1 MEWTD
6 QDTQALRAWRNMI
19 DSDNI
24 KIKEKIKV
32 ELLNNKSIIRVI
44 ANKELEAIDAE
55 PEDYYGVNIFPYY
68 NIYATQDSTQSFVCF
83 DTSFEMQRYATN
95 PTEKQQQI
103 YFYILC
109 HVKDI
114 KDRDTGLARHDLLA
128 ALITDQFNWT
138 NKFGK
143 DIHLVSDRPYT
154 VDNDY
159 ILRTLVFQQIT
170 YNNLVKSTNKL
181 GVPRLA
187 NKDIVL

>member
-1 MEWTD
+1 MEWTQGD
-6 QDTQALRAWRNMI
+6 LQKLRAWRNLI

-32 ELLNNKSIIRVI
+32 ELLNNKNIIRVI

-143 DIHLVSDRPYT
+143 DIHLVQDRPYT